1 MRRDS
6 DPNIPI
12 PESGEPSA
20 ERRREWKPLFRGI
33 WAEDLKDGDLLP
45 VGGSMFSD
53 ELTSMLELDFA
64 AFDHELSN
72 IDPERMRALFEER
85 RGAVT
90 EWLEKVN
97 PKEKIDP
104 YLFFLCLNLQNKVE
118 ALLEVVGKDIDGFQ
132 RQLLYGKEKPPSLSG
147 LRGKAMCA
155 ERAALGQYLLKKA
168 GVESAY
174 VGGAEM
180 ADAADREEYPSPH
193 SFIVIPDPTDAS
205 VTYVF
210 DIARPRSQNHL
221 PRILKTDVPMTAELL
236 AGKRELFVRAKE
248 VLQGGELWFGVGEP
262 VSGEHERLEVN
273 ET

>member
-6 DPNIPI
+6 DSDIPI
-12 PESGEPSA
+12 PESAEASA
-20 ERRREWKPLFRGI
+20 ERRHEWKPLFRGV
-33 WAEDLKDGDLLP
+33 WAEQLKDGDRLP
-45 VGGSMFSD
+45 VGGSLFSD
-53 ELTSMLELDFA
+53 ELTSVLELDFA
-64 AFDHELSN
+64 TFEPELSN
-72 IDPERMRALFEER
+72 IDPERLRALFEER
-85 RGAVT
+85 RASVE
-90 EWLEKVN
+90 EWLEKVK
-97 PKEKIDP
+97 PKHKIDP

-118 ALLEVVGKDIDGFQ
+118 ALLEVVGKDVDGFQ
-132 RQLLYGKEKPPSLSG
+132 RQLLYGKEKAPTLSR

-168 GVESAY
+168 GVDSAY

-205 VTYVF
+205 VTYIF

-221 PRILKTDVPMTAELL
+221 PRILKTDVPMTADLL
-236 AGKRELFVRAKE
+236 SGKGELFVRAKE
-248 VLQGGELWFGVGEP
+248 VLQGGELWFGVGAP
-262 VSGEHERLEVN
+262 VSGDHERIEVN